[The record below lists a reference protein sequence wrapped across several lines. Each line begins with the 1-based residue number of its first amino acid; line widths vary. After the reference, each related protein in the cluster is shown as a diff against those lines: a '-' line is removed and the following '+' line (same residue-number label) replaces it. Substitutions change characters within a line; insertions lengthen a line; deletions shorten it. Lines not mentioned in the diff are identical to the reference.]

1 MGLDHQG
8 RCRSGGSVTCG
19 ILRAPKDLFDAQI
32 GSVRCLLRRVDGRF
46 EMDPWGFDP
55 EVHSVLM
62 SLGRARWDLEVAGLG
77 HVPESGP
84 VLLVV
89 QRRLG
94 LSEQGVVSLALA
106 SIGRR
111 VRRVGIPGPE
121 FLEAPLRLTG
131 SVMADPAEVRGLLR
145 DGHVV
150 SVPMSRSFCGDTP
163 GSLDPLVLQPAV
175 DMGVPVLPVA
185 VHGLEWGRKWQV
197 IVDAA
202 VTAPSEDGRLGAI
215 EMAGRA
221 RDAVAAIV
229 ASGGN

>member
-1 MGLDHQG
+1 M
-8 RCRSGGSVTCG
+8 TCG
-19 ILRAPKDLFDAQI
+19 ILKAPKHLLDAQV
-32 GSVRCLLRRVDGRF
+32 GSVRCLLRRIDGSF

-55 EVHSVLM
+55 EIHSALM
-62 SLGRARWDLEVAGLG
+62 SLGRARWDVAVEGLG

-84 VLLVV
+84 VVLVV

-106 SIGRR
+106 PIGRR

-131 SVMADPAEVRGLLR
+131 NVMADPAEVRGLLR
-145 DGHVV
+145 DGHAV
-150 SVPMSRSFCGDTP
+150 SVPMARSLRANTP

-175 DMGVPVLPVA
+175 DMGVPILPVA
-185 VHGLEWGRKWQV
+185 VRGIEWGRKWRVV
-197 IVDAA
+197 IDAP
-202 VTAPSEDGRLGAI
+202 VNAPSEDGRLGAI

-221 RDAVAAIV
+221 RDAVGALV
-229 ASGGN
+229 LSRGR